1 MQLKRKSLIRRLQD
15 CICKNTQ
22 KAKANP
28 HHKNVEGWLLK
39 VSDAKKKIAELK
51 TSPVVE
57 PDCLPTRALRD
68 AIYRNSEKIRM
79 NPDHKRVSL
88 WRSKVVSA
96 KAKLDDILS
105 VVNANNMT
113 YKKEKIIKE
122 KRKKK
127 TRAELLERQN
137 RYSLQ
142 KYYSSPKP
150 RESILQYTRRA
161 RRELLDSY
169 VRSVIVK
176 TSNMKSADV
185 PQSLIDLTRKAI
197 IIKRLL
203 SSKQP

>member
-127 TRAELLERQN
+127 TRAELLERKN

-142 KYYSSPKP
+142 RYYSSPKP

>member
-122 KRKKK
+122 KRTKK
-127 TRAELLERQN
+127 TRAELLERQR

-150 RESILQYTRRA
+150 RESMIQYTRRA

>member
-1 MQLKRKSLIRRLQD
+1 
-15 CICKNTQ
+15 
-22 KAKANP
+22 
-28 HHKNVEGWLLK
+28 
-39 VSDAKKKIAELK
+39 
-51 TSPVVE
+51 
-57 PDCLPTRALRD
+57 
-68 AIYRNSEKIRM
+68 M

-122 KRKKK
+122 KRKKIIKEKRKKK
-127 TRAELLERQN
+127 TRAELLERKN

-142 KYYSSPKP
+142 RYYSSPKP